1 MAINLKQFMHE
12 ENLPPESVLR
22 LNLIAGGALFASLL
36 LWSLPPF
43 LLSREKSWHQWL
55 QGLSLGGAIL
65 CNSTALVIGY
75 KLKKIEPII
84 NAEKTEAREDY
95 QHWLASSRFYS
106 ESVREAIITAA
117 LTGEIEPIKT
127 PLAPAK
133 EPISPPISPS
143 TSEPIAAV
151 YSELEDN
158 VPLTPEKSPLS
169 PPQQSVSELLKVPD
183 RDDLRTKKLW
193 SKIED
198 SGCEWLLQLLLT
210 KPLLVW
216 GEQCSGK
223 TKFSGFLAMLRMLFF
238 SHQVSV
244 ADPHSHQNEWPHIFE
259 VYGREYNY
267 GQINSRLT
275 AYYQRLK
282 SANQPH
288 TSIWDEVTNYAEN
301 CEEKLAGRFL
311 KSILSD
317 VRKPPEFPILLSH
330 SNTLSS
336 LGGGKGGIKKMQ
348 VRGLVEVNLRAKRD
362 RLGNLQPALKGT
374 IKGLKLDDRGEATV
388 QPIELET
395 WMQPEYIFELFP
407 ELKSGEVG
415 SNNGRSAA
423 VLSELN

>member
-1 MAINLKQFMHE
+1 MAINLKQFLHD
-12 ENLPPESVLR
+12 ENIPPEFVLR

-43 LLSREKSWHQWL
+43 LLSREKIWHKWL
-55 QGLSLGGAIL
+55 QGLSLGGAIF
-65 CNSTALVIGY
+65 CNSTVLVIGY
-75 KLKKIEPII
+75 KLKKIEPIL
-84 NAEKTEAREDY
+84 NAEKTQEREDY

-106 ESVREAIITAA
+106 ESIREAIITAA
-117 LTGEIEPIKT
+117 LAGETEPIKT
-127 PLAPAK
+127 HLAPAK
-133 EPISPPISPS
+133 EPISPPVSSPPP
-143 TSEPIAAV
+143 EPISAV
-151 YSELEDN
+151 YSELEYN
-158 VPLTPEKSPLS
+158 VAETPPKKSVVEPF
-169 PPQQSVSELLKVPD
+169 VVPD

-238 SHQVSV
+238 NHQVSV
-244 ADPHSHQNEWPHIFE
+244 ADPHSHQNDWPHIFE

-282 SANQPH
+282 NGNMPH

-301 CEEKLAGRFL
+301 CDDKLAGRFL

-362 RLGNLQPALKGT
+362 RLGNLKPALKGT
-374 IKGLKLDDRGEATV
+374 IKGLTVDDRGEATT

-423 VLSELN
+423 FLSQLN

>member
-1 MAINLKQFMHE
+1 MAINLKQFVRE
-12 ENLPPESVLR
+12 ENIPPESVLR
-22 LNLIAGGALFASLL
+22 LNIAAGGAIFASLL

-43 LLSREKSWHQWL
+43 LLSREKTWHKWL
-55 QGLSLGGAIL
+55 QGFSFCGAIL
-65 CNSTALVIGY
+65 GSSTALVIGY
-75 KLKKIEPII
+75 KLKKLEPII
-84 NAEKTEAREDY
+84 DAEKTQEREDY

-117 LTGEIEPIKT
+117 LAGEIEREKT
-127 PLAPAK
+127 PLPPAK
-133 EPISPPISPS
+133 EPISPPVPQAIA
-143 TSEPIAAV
+143 EPMSAV
-151 YSELEDN
+151 YSELEYK
-158 VPLTPEKSPLS
+158 VPVTPTKKSS
-169 PPQQSVSELLKVPD
+169 SEAFVVPD

-198 SGCEWLLQLLLT
+198 SGCDWLLQLLLT

-223 TKFSGFLAMLRMLFF
+223 TKFSGFLAMLRILFF
-238 SHQVSV
+238 NHKVSV

-259 VYGREYNY
+259 VYGGSYNY

-282 SANQPH
+282 SANMPH

-362 RLGNLQPALKGT
+362 RLGNLKPALKGT
-374 IKGLKLDDRGEATV
+374 VKGLKLDDRGEAMV

-415 SNNGRSAA
+415 SNNGRNAA
-423 VLSELN
+423 FLSELN

>member
-1 MAINLKQFMHE
+1 MALNLKQFMHE

-22 LNLIAGGALFASLL
+22 LNLIAGGAIFASLL

-43 LLSREKSWHQWL
+43 LLSGEKTLHKWL
-55 QGLSLGGAIL
+55 QGLSLCGAIF
-65 CNSTALVIGY
+65 CSSTALIIGY
-75 KLKKIEPII
+75 KLKKIEPIL
-84 NAEKTEAREDY
+84 NAEQMQEREDY
-95 QHWLASSRFYS
+95 QHWLASSRYYS
-106 ESVREAIITAA
+106 EAVREGIITAA
-117 LTGEIEPIKT
+117 LQGEIEPVKT

-133 EPISPPISPS
+133 EPISPPPPEPVMPTYSV
-143 TSEPIAAV
+143 SE
-151 YSELEDN
+151 SKM
-158 VPLTPEKSPLS
+158 PLTPEIITSPE
-169 PPQQSVSELLKVPD
+169 PQKSVSERLNFPD

-193 SKIED
+193 SKIEN
-198 SGCEWLLQLLLT
+198 STCEWLLQLLLT

-223 TKFSGFLAMLRMLFF
+223 TKFAGFLAMLRILFF
-238 SHQVSV
+238 KHQVSV
-244 ADPHSHQNEWPHIFE
+244 ADPHSHQNEWPHLFE

-282 SANQPH
+282 GGSLPH

-362 RLGNLQPALKGT
+362 RLGNLEPALKGT
-374 IKGLKLDDRGEATV
+374 IKGLKVDDRGEAV
-388 QPIELET
+388 VRPIELE
-395 WMQPEYIFELFP
+395 
-407 ELKSGEVG
+407 
-415 SNNGRSAA
+415 
-423 VLSELN
+423 

>member
-1 MAINLKQFMHE
+1 MAINLKQFLHD
-12 ENLPPESVLR
+12 ENMPPEFVLR

-43 LLSREKSWHQWL
+43 LLSREKTWHQWL
-55 QGLSLGGAIL
+55 QGLSLGGAIF
-65 CNSTALVIGY
+65 CSSTALVIGY
-75 KLKKIEPII
+75 KLKKIEPIL
-84 NAEKTEAREDY
+84 NAEKTQEREDY

-117 LTGEIEPIKT
+117 LAGETEPIKT

-133 EPISPPISPS
+133 EPISPPVAPPP
-143 TSEPIAAV
+143 EPISAV
-151 YSELEDN
+151 YSELEYN
-158 VPLTPEKSPLS
+158 VPETPLKKSVVEPF
-169 PPQQSVSELLKVPD
+169 VVPD

-238 SHQVSV
+238 NHQVSV
-244 ADPHSHQNEWPHIFE
+244 ADPHSHQNDWPHIFE

-267 GQINSRLT
+267 GQVNSRLT

-282 SANQPH
+282 NGNMPH

-301 CEEKLAGRFL
+301 CDEKLAGRFL

-362 RLGNLQPALKGT
+362 RLGNLKPALKGT
-374 IKGLKLDDRGEATV
+374 IKGLTVDDRGEATT

-407 ELKSGEVG
+407 ELKSGEIG
-415 SNNGRSAA
+415 NNNGRSAA